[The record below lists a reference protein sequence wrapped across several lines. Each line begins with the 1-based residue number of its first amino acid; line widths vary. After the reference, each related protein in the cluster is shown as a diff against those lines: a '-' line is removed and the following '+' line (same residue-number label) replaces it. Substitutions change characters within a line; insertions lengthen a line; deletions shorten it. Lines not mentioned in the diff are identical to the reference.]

1 MISCKQTAIP
11 RGWSQDDQSIGQ
23 PVTSHCLTMIWWGR
37 WLVRLPRLG
46 KWFGF
51 TITFVQR
58 PWVKR
63 SRKVMGRAE
72 RLKPIH
78 DLTRSGINELGVCGW
93 PYKTWQCCVPD
104 TESLTGVTWS
114 YLQRESNLWLQLV
127 NKRTY
132 RAIEHNELKRHS
144 NKAYWL
150 TRRMRMI
157 WHSICHLWPCSWIPL
172 QVGYL

>member
-11 RGWSQDDQSIGQ
+11 RGWSPDDQSIGQ

-78 DLTRSGINELGVCGW
+78 DLTRSGINELGVCGCRTRPGSAVYQILKASLAW
-93 PYKTWQCCVPD
+93 HGLTYSGNRTCDSSLSTNVLTVPSSITNWND
-104 TESLTGVTWS
+104 TAT
-114 YLQRESNLWLQLV
+114 
-127 NKRTY
+127 KRTGWPEGCAWY
-132 RAIEHNELKRHS
+132 DT
-144 NKAYWL
+144 AYVIYGL
-150 TRRMRMI
+150 A
-157 WHSICHLWPCSWIPL
+157 HE
-172 QVGYL
+172 YLSR